1 MSRLA
6 AGLWVQAYMMRL
18 NLEAIPAYVVHRGD
32 ETAGAVWV
40 KVATLDGQ
48 AELWERRYDLM
59 RDVREWALA
68 EQGGEAEID
77 ARIAR
82 ETTRDRDLWVL
93 EVEDARARH
102 LLDDPSLA

>member
-1 MSRLA
+1 MSRLT
-6 AGLWVQAYMMRL
+6 AGFWVQAYMMRL
-18 NLEAIPAYVVHRGD
+18 SLEAIPAYVLRRGD

-48 AELWERRYDLM
+48 AELWERRYDLI
-59 RDVREWALA
+59 RDVREWRLA
-68 EQGGEAEID
+68 EQAPEADID

-82 ETTRDRDLWVL
+82 ETGRDQDLWVI
-93 EVEDARARH
+93 EVEDPRARH